1 MDFQDKNHHWIS
13 MLEASRLCAY
23 SQEYLSLLAR
33 RGKIFSKKLGRNW
46 YTTREAVDD
55 YLKTQ
60 SVFISLPKN
69 IFGRLNTHANL
80 AAALTPEEP
89 EKREPVEHAQHSKIF
104 EEFERLNPQISF
116 GAGKEIKLQTPVVT
130 QPEVSP
136 IQKEPLRS
144 ATVPIATVPDS
155 EENVLKKLDKLS
167 DSLGIFAERV
177 VRKLEEP
184 KEGVLTPEQ
193 KEFFNEEISSFAYRL
208 KTFDRYARSMMR
220 NPVRMMTIMITAIV
234 AIFIIAGGFS
244 FGQADYV
251 VQRVKKAFK
260 DADTVQGHF
269 PGTHANEVL
278 VLDKSGNV
286 SIFGH
291 IETQGQFR
299 SYAPDGVAPM
309 VVDSMTLVENLNA
322 NYLDGLASKDFTL
335 AFVTKNGNLTY
346 EDVRL
351 EGNVEVGKTLSVKGA
366 AKLLDSLQV
375 YGNLGVFGDA
385 VFGKDIILQK
395 GTIKISNTSLIKNLN
410 AEFLDGI
417 KKQNI
422 NLDFVTSNG
431 ASTPNGISIGALEVS
446 GQSDFRAPGF
456 FYEGIWGSDGTFG
469 TLGVAGDTTVGSQD
483 KPKDSRFTV
492 YSKYFSVN
500 NSGNASIGGTLTAG
514 DTTVSDLTVG
524 GSVISDLIPSGS
536 YDLGSSANPWAN
548 LFATNANLTTAT
560 VANLIVSGSAGFA
573 GTTSSSF
580 KINTDNATAAA
591 EDSYLAFERGAT
603 TPNATLKWNS
613 TQNRFEFN
621 EPLFVASSSAETIFS
636 VSGGPA
642 SISNTLYVQNSGNV
656 GINYGGNLDT
666 KFEVGGTASI
676 SGAMTTSTITASGL
690 LSFSGTNHAGL
701 KINNLTTAERDL
713 LTPASGMTIFNTT
726 VTKMQVYNGT
736 SWKNVGNPEIGA
748 EVTSGTAG
756 SVLFVDASG
765 NLGQDN
771 DNFYWDVSNAR
782 LGIGT
787 TSPATK
793 FEVQGTASAS
803 YLLTGNTL
811 QVGGYASAAYS
822 RFGTSTTGHP
832 NYISSSNDLLI
843 SGDLETRGTASFGGV
858 ASVSGNFFT
867 YGTNTF
873 SGTGSSSFAGSLD
886 ITKGLRA
893 VEADFN
899 NILVTTSGGG
909 LTFNGGGTN
918 IISSTGTL
926 QINAFMLGGALN
938 ANSNNI
944 SSINQLGFTNA
955 SGSGSFEL
963 GSSASK
969 LGVNA
974 GALTDTMLEVGG
986 TASIS
991 GALTTYG
998 TNTFSGTGSSSFAG
1012 SLDISKGLRAGANT
1026 AFTVQANASANSL
1039 FVANSGN
1046 VGIGT
1051 AEPGTKLHVHQTAAA
1066 STAEELARFTVSDDA
1081 SSYLKIDNF
1090 NSTDSL
1096 FTPQFHGYY
1105 GGATQPGLTLYA
1117 DALSD
1122 TGTVALMQ
1130 FKSTVAGGAVGT
1142 RPLFQWLENTS
1153 PVVTIDNAGN
1163 VGIGTTAPA
1172 HPLHIEL
1179 SSADLP
1185 VIRLTSTGNANP
1197 AQFGRASNVFSSAT
1211 SLDLG
1216 ISYPAGKNLFFGES
1230 DGSVT
1235 AVMDASGNVGIGTTS
1250 PDSLLELS
1258 STATNFIIRST
1269 GSTSSASIDFQP
1281 AGGASTSNQGKF
1293 TIRAGGLGG
1302 SAERLDFINANDV
1315 KLFTIAS
1322 SGNVGIGTTA
1332 PAFKFEVVGDINIP
1346 TGSQYKINGVDQAFD
1361 KWSAGSG
1368 NDIYRQNGNVGIGT
1382 INVDAK
1388 FEVGGTASISGAMT
1402 TSTITASG
1410 LLSFSGTNHA
1420 GLKINNLTTAERDL
1434 LTPASGMTI
1443 FNTTVTKMQVY
1454 NGPSWKNVGNP
1465 EIRAEVTS
1473 GTAGSVLF
1481 VDASGNLG
1489 QDNDNFYWDVT
1500 NK

>member
-116 GAGKEIKLQTPVVT
+116 GAGKEIKLQSPVVT

-177 VRKLEEP
+177 VQKLEEP

-548 LFATNANLTTAT
+548 LFATNTNLTTAT

-580 KINTDNATAAA
+580 KINTDNATADA

-886 ITKGLRA
+886 ITKCLR
-893 VEADFN
+893 VTG
-899 NILVTTSGGG
+899 NITNDILTASMLVFS
-909 LTFNGGGTN
+909 NGN
-918 IISSTGTL
+918 KVISSVSTLTDWIAGTTNQITVTDDADGSVTLSLPQNIHTEATPQFAKLGLGTVPITVLEVQGTASASYLLTGNTLQVGGYASAAYSRFGTTATPHGLSANNDILINGQLEVDGDAYFDGTVNFPGIASSSYFFAQPGTAASPSFSFAIDQNTGLFRKAADSISISTGGAERLNLTGT
-926 QINAFMLGGALN
+926 
-938 ANSNNI
+938 
-944 SSINQLGFTNA
+944 
-955 SGSGSFEL
+955 
-963 GSSASK
+963 
-969 LGVNA
+969 
-974 GALTDTMLEVGG
+974 

-991 GALTTYG
+991 NALY
-998 TNTFSGTGSSSFAG
+998 
-1012 SLDISKGLRAGANT
+1012 I
-1026 AFTVQANASANSL
+1026 NS
-1039 FVANSGN
+1039 
-1046 VGIGT
+1046 
-1051 AEPGTKLHVHQTAAA
+1051 
-1066 STAEELARFTVSDDA
+1066 D
-1081 SSYLKIDNF
+1081 
-1090 NSTDSL
+1090 
-1096 FTPQFHGYY
+1096 
-1105 GGATQPGLTLYA
+1105 
-1117 DALSD
+1117 
-1122 TGTVALMQ
+1122 
-1130 FKSTVAGGAVGT
+1130 
-1142 RPLFQWLENTS
+1142 
-1153 PVVTIDNAGN
+1153 GN
-1163 VGIGTTAPA
+1163 VGIGTTAPGGQLTLGA
-1172 HPLHIEL
+1172 ASKEGIRIISTSGFYPFSVYDTDNTTLLARISPLSGDIF
-1179 SSADLP
+1179 SAGTFS
-1185 VIRLTSTGNANP
+1185 TSTGIRATAFGVYMGVLNGNPFIFNNGNIQIMNSANSEI
-1197 AQFGRASNVFSSAT
+1197 ARFT
-1211 SLDLG
+1211 D
-1216 ISYPAGKNLFFGES
+1216 
-1230 DGSVT
+1230 
-1235 AVMDASGNVGIGTTS
+1235 GNVGIGTTS
-1250 PDSLLELS
+1250 PTSLLTVQGRGE
-1258 STATNFIIRST
+1258 
-1269 GSTSSASIDFQP
+1269 FQ
-1281 AGGASTSNQGKF
+1281 
-1293 TIRAGGLGG
+1293 
-1302 SAERLDFINANDV
+1302 
-1315 KLFTIAS
+1315 
-1322 SGNVGIGTTA
+1322 
-1332 PAFKFEVVGDINIP
+1332 
-1346 TGSQYKINGVDQAFD
+1346 
-1361 KWSAGSG
+1361 
-1368 NDIYRQNGNVGIGT
+1368 
-1382 INVDAK
+1382 
-1388 FEVGGTASISGAMT
+1388 GTAS
-1402 TSTITASG
+1402 ASY
-1410 LLSFSGTNHA
+1410 
-1420 GLKINNLTTAERDL
+1420 L
-1434 LTPASGMTI
+1434 LTG
-1443 FNTTVTKMQVY
+1443 NTLQV
-1454 NGPSWKNVGNP
+1454 GG
-1465 EIRAEVTS
+1465 
-1473 GTAGSVLF
+1473 
-1481 VDASGNLG
+1481 
-1489 QDNDNFYWDVT
+1489 
-1500 NK
+1500 